1 MDTNTAPNQSKMKKK
16 GFFDPTEIKGLS
28 PKAARAVSSGKL
40 SAFLRA
46 VSRLLAFTSARA
58 YGLIFLTFGVLTLF
72 LHLGEYYFMDDPTV
86 AVSSLLI
93 GAASVIIS
101 LFLIVSDKPI
111 CIALQSV
118 KVVDFV
124 VFDFFS
130 INRMQYSEGERRFGA
145 SAGILIGFILSI
157 LGFFFPTEYAA
168 LVMLGF
174 IFVTVALI
182 SPEFPFIFSVL
193 LFPYLSVIPFSSY
206 ILAGTVVLSI
216 ISFARKVLV
225 GKRVY
230 SFEIYD
236 CLFIFLIIAVLITG
250 VILGEGE
257 NVNISLLT
265 VLYLVGYVPASNIAV
280 NRRLFDCI
288 SGAAVASSIPVAL
301 YSVIRYTVNIFFFER
316 EASRAFFDSPEILAA
331 YMSTIIIFSLYL
343 SVKRSRTVKKN
354 YYFSTFILSSLSLLT
369 TEYFAILPV
378 LIFAL
383 LSFTILRSKNIPRV
397 IMIVLLALPFT
408 LFLLP
413 DATLSWISDTLS
425 LSPAIEEIGSRMQ
438 DLLSFFSDHLFL
450 GMGSGASPSPE
461 ALSSNSYL
469 AIAAR
474 FGILAILAFLYI
486 LVLRVLH
493 VGFYNKFYSD
503 SALDFYVDMCTL
515 AVFSMLMFGSFSDI
529 FADTE
534 MIYFFVVIFGMGSAA
549 LRNSKKEKEELQSY
563 YHDQGSSDFAAIDVT
578 LKK

>member
-1 MDTNTAPNQSKMKKK
+1 MDTNTAPEQNKIKKK
-16 GFFDPTEIKGLS
+16 GLFDPTEIKGLS
-28 PKAARAVSSGKL
+28 AKTARAFSTGKF

-46 VSRLLAFTSARA
+46 AARLLAFTSARA
-58 YGLIFLTFGVLTLF
+58 YGLIFLSFGVLTLF

-93 GAASVIIS
+93 GAISVIIS

-111 CIALQSV
+111 CTALQSV
-118 KVVDFV
+118 RIVDFV

-145 SAGILIGFILSI
+145 PVGIFVGFILSM

-174 IFVTVALI
+174 IFFTVALI

-193 LFPYLSVIPFSSY
+193 IFPYLSVIPFSSY
-206 ILAGTVVLSI
+206 FLAGIVILTV
-216 ISFARKVLV
+216 ISFSRKVLV

-236 CLFIFLIIAVLITG
+236 CLFLFFIIAVLITG
-250 VILGEGE
+250 VILGSAE
-257 NVNISLLT
+257 T
-265 VLYLVGYVPASNIAV
+265 VSSSAVVILYLIGYVPASNIAV

-301 YSVIRYTVNIFFFER
+301 YSVVRYIVNVFFFER

-331 YMSTIIIFSLYL
+331 YLSAIIIFSLYL
-343 SVKRSRTVKKN
+343 SVKRSRTVKKR
-354 YYFSTFILSSLSLLT
+354 YYFSVFLLSSLALIT
-369 TEYFAILPV
+369 TEYFAILPI
-378 LIFAL
+378 LIFTL
-383 LSFTILRSKNIPRV
+383 LSFMILRSKNVPRF
-397 IMIVLLALPFT
+397 IMIVLPVLPFM

-413 DATLSWISDTLS
+413 DAMLSWISDNLS
-425 LSPAIEEIGSRMQ
+425 LSPTIEEIGSRTE
-438 DLLSFFSDHLFL
+438 DSLSFFLDHLFL
-450 GMGSGASPSPE
+450 GMGSGVSPSPE

-469 AIAAR
+469 AIACR
-474 FGILAILAFLYI
+474 FGILAVLAFLYI

-493 VGFYNKFYSD
+493 VGLYNKFYSD
-503 SALDFYVDMCTL
+503 SALNFYVDMCTL
-515 AVFSMLMFGSFSDI
+515 AVLCMLMFGSFADI

-534 MIYFFVVIFGMGSAA
+534 MIYFFIVIFGMGSAA
-549 LRNSKKEKEELQSY
+549 LRISKKEKEELQSY
-563 YHDQGSSDFAAIDVT
+563 YHDQGSSDFAAIDVSI
-578 LKK
+578 KK